1 MLFNNRFF
9 LLYILGGILLFSCA
23 STKKETNKSIPLW
36 ADAQTIYQ
44 FFPQEKYIAC
54 VGYGNTEENA
64 RLNSD
69 AELASYFNHS
79 VSVQTCA
86 IETLKNNYK
95 TTDIT
100 RSIER
105 EIQISSQTDFVALHH
120 TEPYFI
126 NSTNKYIVCAYIEK
140 KEAWEILEPKLIS
153 EASAIESAYKK
164 SQIEK
169 ELFQRIILLNEV
181 QNHSKYFYDI
191 YYQVVAILPEEA
203 IHFSKYDG
211 IIQTVQIEL
220 KKLKPEAS
228 ISIKIQDD
236 KTNRIK
242 TKLYEV
248 FSKEGFSIVTGA
260 ALYSIDVLIECE
272 ISEKGEAFVSYPNI
286 SILIKKNNGKTIS
299 SWAKQIPKVAAYT
312 KEACE
317 RMVLNKIEKELDSVF
332 INEVLNNRSFQ

>member
-1 MLFNNRFF
+1 MLFNKRLF
-9 LLYILGGILLFSCA
+9 LLYNIIGILLLSCA
-23 STKKETNKSIPLW
+23 STKKDNKSIPLW
-36 ADAQTIYQ
+36 VDSQTIYQ
-44 FFPQEKYIAC
+44 AFPREDYIAS
-54 VGYGNTEENA
+54 VGYGNTDENA
-64 RLNSD
+64 RLNAD
-69 AELASYFNHS
+69 AELASYFYHS
-79 VSVQTCA
+79 VSVQTVA
-86 IETLKNNYK
+86 TETMKNYYE
-95 TTDIT
+95 TTDIS
-100 RSIER
+100 RKIER
-105 EIQISSQTDFVALHH
+105 EIQSLSQTEFVALHH
-120 TEPYFI
+120 TEPYF
-126 NSTNKYIVCAYIEK
+126 NKSNNKYIVCSYIDK
-140 KEAWEILEPKLIS
+140 KEAWQILKPKLTS
-153 EASAIESAYKK
+153 ESSAIERAYKK
-164 SQIEK
+164 SQIEN

-181 QNHSKYFYDI
+181 QNHSKRFYDI

-203 IHFSKYDG
+203 VPFSKYDG

-220 KKLKPEAS
+220 KRVKPEAS

-260 ALYSIDVLIECE
+260 ALYSIDVLIEFE